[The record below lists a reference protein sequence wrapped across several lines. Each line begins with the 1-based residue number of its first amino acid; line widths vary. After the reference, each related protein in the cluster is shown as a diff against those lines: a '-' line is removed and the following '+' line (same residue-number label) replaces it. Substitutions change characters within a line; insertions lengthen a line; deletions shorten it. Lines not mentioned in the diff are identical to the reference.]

1 MPIIVI
7 LVFCGIISLGQPVA
21 EAAWSEACLSTGPAS
36 FQFPDASAPYG
47 VLLDFLRDAGS
58 MELCAGLRDLPVL
71 DFDLGYPILGA
82 EIAGIRSTDC
92 QTSASQAD
100 AVAPEGA
107 VLPPTVIVADDF
119 GLDSPTTS
127 GILHAFDEG
136 LISATSSWPTCPASM
151 KRLRLRTAGGCKA
164 RWGFI

>member
-1 MPIIVI
+1 M
-7 LVFCGIISLGQPVA
+7 
-21 EAAWSEACLSTGPAS
+21 
-36 FQFPDASAPYG
+36 
-47 VLLDFLRDAGS
+47 
-58 MELCAGLRDLPVL
+58 L

-82 EIAGIRSTDC
+82 EIAGVRSTDC

-119 GLDSPTTS
+119 GLDAPTTS

-136 LISATSSWPTCPASM
+136 LISATSLLANMPGFDEAV
-151 KRLRLRTAGGCKA
+151 AAAHDGGLQGA
-164 RWGFI
+164 VGSI